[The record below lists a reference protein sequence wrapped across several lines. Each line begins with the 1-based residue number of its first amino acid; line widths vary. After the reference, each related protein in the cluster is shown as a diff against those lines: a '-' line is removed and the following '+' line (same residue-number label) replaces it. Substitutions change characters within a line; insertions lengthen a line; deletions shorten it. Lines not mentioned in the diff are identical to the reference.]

1 MANLI
6 TLAQYKEAMK
16 INGFGDDTRLESLI
30 TSASQLVKTYCNNT
44 FVDFYSANKTET
56 FDILYHEDFV
66 QLTESPVRTD
76 ETITVSERTSE
87 SGSYSTLTENTDY
100 FVDTKTD
107 SIIRLKKAFP
117 AGRGSVQVVYKAGY
131 SSTPEDLKL
140 AVIDLVTYYHKDEY
154 KQRQTLSG
162 ATIQNSSTSS
172 QRGNPGLPDHI
183 KRVLDMYKNF

>member
-1 MANLI
+1 MADLI
-6 TLAQYKEAMK
+6 TLQQYKDFAGLSGIQEDAK
-16 INGFGDDTRLESLI
+16 INVI
-30 TSASQLVKTYCNNT
+30 IPAVSQAVKTYCGT
-44 FVDFYSANKTET
+44 TIIDFYSTDKTET